1 MNVQEL
7 RNAVRLQLDL
17 EVEDLSN
24 ALVDHY
30 LLEAFQQT
38 TSNENRWPWLETSWT
53 VSATEDGAPIDL
65 PADFGVAA
73 SLTGEG
79 LQSVSHVNHSSAEA
93 YYSDDSSGSNTAD
106 LFSMWGGQLYLWPKA
121 NTDKD
126 ITVRGWRTL
135 SEDWVGVASG
145 VPDCDSRLHPSMV
158 HYAIS
163 RAYAGQEDD
172 ILSQF
177 YLATWQRMVAVTM
190 TQIMRAEYQGSVQMG
205 RGLAASRRRTNVGL
219 VAL

>member
-7 RNAVRLQLDL
+7 RDAVRLQLDL
-17 EVEDLSN
+17 EVEDLPN
-24 ALVDHY
+24 ALLDLY

-53 VSATEDGAPIDL
+53 VSATEDGLPIAL

-73 SLTGEG
+73 SVVGSG
-79 LQSVSHVNHSSAEA
+79 QQPISNVAHQSAES
-93 YYSDDSSGSNTAD
+93 YYSDDESGAETAD
-106 LFSMWGGQLYLWPKA
+106 LFSMWGGELYLWPKS

-126 ITVRGWRTL
+126 VTLRGWRAL
-135 SEDWVGVASG
+135 KEDWVGVAAAS
-145 VPDCDSRLHPSMV
+145 PDCDSRLHPSMV

-172 ILSQF
+172 VLSAF
-177 YLATWQRMVAVTM
+177 YMNTWSRMVAVTM
-190 TQIMRAEYQGSVQMG
+190 TQIMRPEYQGQAVMG
-205 RGLAASRRRTNVGL
+205 RGLSVRRQRRHVNL
-219 VAL
+219 VP